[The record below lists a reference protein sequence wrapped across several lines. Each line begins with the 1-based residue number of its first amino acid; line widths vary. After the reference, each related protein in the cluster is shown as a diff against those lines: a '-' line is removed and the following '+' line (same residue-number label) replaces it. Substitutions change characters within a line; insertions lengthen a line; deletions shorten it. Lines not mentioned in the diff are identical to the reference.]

1 MLFRLVNAEYD
12 PDTQRAYV
20 EFRTNDDDGGEII
33 TTAIFTYSSKVRLSK
48 PQIRTEIV
56 RKARHALKRAA
67 AST

>member
-20 EFRTNDDDGGEII
+20 EFRAKDVDGGEII
-33 TTAIFTYSSKVRLSK
+33 ATAIFTYSSKVRLTK

-56 RKARHALKRAA
+56 RKARHALKSAA